1 MRITPDLIENS
12 YQYTNR
18 ATSDRELRLRSLKIP
33 TIENLGATLNQFD
46 CFDLSDNDIRKL
58 ENFPL
63 LPRLR
68 CLLLNNNRIS
78 QISQGLHES
87 IPQVERLILT
97 NNYIQE
103 LGDIDP
109 LMTLPNLRVLSL
121 INNPV
126 ATKKYYRQYVIHQLS
141 HLRLLDFKKIKS
153 KEREEAN
160 KLFSGQEGQA
170 LLAKIRIKSKA
181 FSLISDQQEDN
192 DYTDKM
198 VEVDDYDSHERRQQR
213 AVEEARAAL
222 EEAKDLESIDRI
234 NSLLR
239 SGYVPGARSM
249 QQQQQNELLD
259 QINLKVSNQNQSN
272 SS

>member
-33 TIENLGATLNQFD
+33 SIENLGATLNQFD

-58 ENFPL
+58 ENLPL

-68 CLLLNNNRIS
+68 CILLNNNRVS
-78 QISQGLHES
+78 QISSGLHES
-87 IPQVERLILT
+87 IPQLERLILT

-109 LMTLPNLRVLSL
+109 LMTLSNLRVLSL

-126 ATKKYYRQYVIHQLS
+126 ASKRYYRQYVIYKLT
-141 HLRLLDFKKIKS
+141 HLRLLDFRKIKT
-153 KEREEAN
+153 KEREEAIQ
-160 KLFSGQEGQA
+160 LFSGQEGQD
-170 LLAKIRIKSKA
+170 LEAKIRVKSKA
-181 FSLISDQQEDN
+181 FATISDQQEDGDN
-192 DYTDKM
+192 TDRLI
-198 VEVDDYDSHERRQQR
+198 EADDYNSEEQRQQR
-213 AVEEARAAL
+213 AIEEARAAL

-259 QINLKVSNQNQSN
+259 QMDVTLTNKNQGN